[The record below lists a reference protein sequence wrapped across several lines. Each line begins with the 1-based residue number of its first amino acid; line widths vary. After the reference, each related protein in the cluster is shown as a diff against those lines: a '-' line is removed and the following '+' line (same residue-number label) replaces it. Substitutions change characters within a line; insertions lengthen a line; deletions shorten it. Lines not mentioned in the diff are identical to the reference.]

1 MDSGYLEVGN
11 PCLKLNSKCESV
23 SDIQGTCK
31 FLVGCDRGWKVAH
44 MRSGHCTHGGG
55 RRRRLKIEDRRQHA
69 SNHKREVPPTGQNVQ
84 YAYTSE

>member
-44 MRSGHCTHGGG
+44 MRSGHCTHGGEM
-55 RRRRLKIEDRRQHA
+55 KEIED
-69 SNHKREVPPTGQNVQ
+69 
-84 YAYTSE
+84 